1 MKIVNRKA
9 RFNYEFLEKLEAGIT
24 LLGSEVKSVKKG
36 QISLNEAFVRIDP
49 QKEAWLIN
57 AHIHPYQF
65 ADNKNY
71 DPIRNR
77 KLLLHKQEILAL
89 LKKIEGKNLTIVPIS
104 CYTRQ
109 GKIKIELA
117 LAKGKKLWQKKE
129 KIKKQDLERDLERE
143 LKDFK

>member
-9 RFNYEFLEKLEAGIT
+9 RFNYEFLEKSEAGIA

-36 QISLNEAFVRIDP
+36 QLSLDEAFIRIDP
-49 QKEAWLIN
+49 KKEAWLIN

-71 DPIRNR
+71 DPLRSR

-109 GKIKIELA
+109 GKIKVELA

-143 LKDFK
+143 LKGFK

>member
-1 MKIVNRKA
+1 MKIVNRKT
-9 RFNYEFLEKLEAGIT
+9 RFNYEFLEKLEAGIA

-36 QISLNEAFVRIDP
+36 QLSLDEAFIRIDHN
-49 QKEAWLIN
+49 KEAWLIN

-65 ADNKNY
+65 ANNKNY
-71 DPIRNR
+71 DPLRSR
-77 KLLLHKQEILAL
+77 KLLLHKQEILGL

-109 GKIKIELA
+109 GKIKVELA

-129 KIKKQDLERDLERE
+129 KIKERDLERDLERE
-143 LKDFK
+143 LKSFK